1 MVLYEHDEET
11 NPNSEPYRSRAARDR
26 RAGPRSPRWRSTL
39 RRPPAIAKPITSA
52 HHVIHAIAAVVAAW
66 RALSTKDVP
75 SGFVVVNTPVATVTS
90 AMTARIAY
98 SFRSIWPP

>member
-1 MVLYEHDEET
+1 
-11 NPNSEPYRSRAARDR
+11 
-26 RAGPRSPRWRSTL
+26 
-39 RRPPAIAKPITSA
+39 
-52 HHVIHAIAAVVAAW
+52 VIHAIAAVVVAAW
-66 RALSTKDVP
+66 RALSTKNVP